1 MKNMRF
7 YNADFH
13 LIFDSGEISDFR
25 VPGMYIWLNCAFLY
39 WILGALGCIL
49 SSVLGGPGDH
59 WGSFLRHRRT
69 GNRKTAISYI
79 TFSIAFSYVFEGV
92 KSQRICSSRYANGV
106 KK

>member
-1 MKNMRF
+1 MRF

-25 VPGMYIWLNCAFLY
+25 VPGMYIWLNCAFLL

-59 WGSFLRHRRT
+59 WGSFLRHRQTGIEKIRFRT
-69 GNRKTAISYI
+69 SHFRLLLVMFLKEYKVSEFALP
-79 TFSIAFSYVFEGV
+79 GV
-92 KSQRICSSRYANGV
+92 PMG
-106 KK
+106 